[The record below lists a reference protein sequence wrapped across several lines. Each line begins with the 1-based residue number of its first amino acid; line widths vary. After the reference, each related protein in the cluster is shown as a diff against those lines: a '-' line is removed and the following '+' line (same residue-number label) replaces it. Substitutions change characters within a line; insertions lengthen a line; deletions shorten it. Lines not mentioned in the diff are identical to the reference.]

1 MAPIVCSAAQAT
13 FFAMPNQFDLVAF
26 DSPKEIPV
34 HTSLAAALKPLR
46 GHKQVGVHTNPAAA
60 FIKPPRALRRF
71 LCTRALLQPSDL
83 CEAPGKSVCT
93 RALLQLSDSCEALGK
108 SVCTRA
114 LLQLS
119 NLCEATSKSVCTR
132 ALLQLSDLCEAP
144 GKSVACTHFLW
155 NVGGMLG
162 LAPTIQQKWSWVGAK
177 RGPQRPT
184 NVHRQGAKLRTSKT
198 AAKIKAQCY

>member
-93 RALLQLSDSCEALGK
+93 RALLQLELL
-108 SVCTRA
+108 RA
-114 LLQLS
+114 PQSSSELL
-119 NLCEATSKSVCTR
+119 R
-132 ALLQLSDLCEAP
+132 A
-144 GKSVACTHFLW
+144 
-155 NVGGMLG
+155 
-162 LAPTIQQKWSWVGAK
+162 
-177 RGPQRPT
+177 PQSSSELHEKFVSPA
-184 NVHRQGAKLRTSKT
+184 NQPCKE
-198 AAKIKAQCY
+198 IKA